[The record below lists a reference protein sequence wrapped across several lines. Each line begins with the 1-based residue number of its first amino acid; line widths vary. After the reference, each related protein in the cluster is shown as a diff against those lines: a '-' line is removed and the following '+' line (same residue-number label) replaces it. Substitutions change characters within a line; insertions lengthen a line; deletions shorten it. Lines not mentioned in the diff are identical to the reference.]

1 MSRDALRGFLELAE
15 NDPKSA
21 DTMKIKDTLIT
32 LMDIAERAGRTQEA
46 LEWAGQY
53 RQYVNPGDEEYPAM
67 QYRFARLYKKT
78 GAMNQWSATLN
89 QLVKEQPDSFYGR
102 MAASELRTQAISD
115 GAAKFSGP

>member
-1 MSRDALRGFLELAE
+1 MSRDALRGFLELPE

-67 QYRFARLYKKT
+67 HYRFARL
-78 GAMNQWSATLN
+78 
-89 QLVKEQPDSFYGR
+89 
-102 MAASELRTQAISD
+102 
-115 GAAKFSGP
+115 